1 MGIAADDQ
9 KLEPGNVI
17 TLFEVDGTTFV
28 QTYCIFTT
36 TLFRI
41 PKKKLSPLAA
51 MRKS

>member
-17 TLFEVDGTTFV
+17 TLFEVDGTTFGADV
-28 QTYCIFTT
+28 LFFTT